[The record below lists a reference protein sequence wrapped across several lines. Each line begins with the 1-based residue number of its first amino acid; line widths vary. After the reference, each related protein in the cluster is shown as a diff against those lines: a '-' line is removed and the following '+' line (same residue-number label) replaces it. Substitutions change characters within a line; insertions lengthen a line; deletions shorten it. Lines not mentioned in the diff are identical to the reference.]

1 MSLNYIVDLFV
12 ALIACV
18 LIKML
23 KKKKKKLRLGNFF
36 FIVLLFIILNN
47 WANWYLFTWELL

>member
-23 KKKKKKLRLGNFF
+23 KKKKLHLGNFF
-36 FIVLLFIILNN
+36 AVYNFKQLS
-47 WANWYLFTWELL
+47 

>member
-18 LIKML
+18 LIKMF
-23 KKKKKKLRLGNFF
+23 KKKKLRLGNFFF